1 MEEEQKGVGEEQEVS
16 YVSTLNSHLGF
27 CTKINMA
34 FLKWESAEAVRLA
47 LQLGLQQARP
57 HPGIHTIATYGGRG
71 PGLSGAC

>member
-1 MEEEQKGVGEEQEVS
+1 MEEEQKGVGGEQEVS

-47 LQLGLQQARP
+47 LQLGL
-57 HPGIHTIATYGGRG
+57 
-71 PGLSGAC
+71 